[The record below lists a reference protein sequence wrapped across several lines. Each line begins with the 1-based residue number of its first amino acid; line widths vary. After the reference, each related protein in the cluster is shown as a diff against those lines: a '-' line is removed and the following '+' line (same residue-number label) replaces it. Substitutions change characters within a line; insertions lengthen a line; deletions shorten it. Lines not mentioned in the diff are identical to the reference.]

1 MIDAPTD
8 PVQDL
13 INNASFWGKKLAL
26 SIMNED
32 VIILPRDM
40 SNQPNE
46 IVALGIVYE
55 TLESEP
61 EPNSLR
67 WAATQLSRSIE
78 RTRRQLLPW
87 LLKQQ
92 IDALKRRVADQR
104 LAV

>member
-1 MIDAPTD
+1 MIDTPTD
-8 PVQDL
+8 PIQDL

-40 SNQPNE
+40 TNQPNE

-55 TLESEP
+55 TLESDP
-61 EPNSLR
+61 INSPQ
-67 WAATQLSRSIE
+67 WIAQQLSRCIQ
-78 RTRRQLLPW
+78 RTRKQLLPW
-87 LLKQQ
+87 LLNKQVL
-92 IDALKRRVADQR
+92 ALRRRVADQR

>member
-1 MIDAPTD
+1 MEVYDD
-8 PVQDL
+8 PVQEIFDKAVIL
-13 INNASFWGKKLAL
+13 GKRIAL
-26 SIMNED
+26 NLMDEV